1 MVYASLWNFRAFT
14 ERDFHRIDHK
24 EAAMGVFVH
33 PSYQD
38 ENVNGAA
45 APRPAERKWRGAS

>member
-38 ENVNGAA
+38 EKVNGAA